1 MLLPG
6 IWPGSVTARGRLAK
20 SPAFGAR
27 ARIAEE
33 SVESLLGNRFVD
45 RLPDAPCPAPGSP
58 PTAATPTR
66 RDGIDGAQNAAMP
79 TRRGG
84 REGVPANKAIPE
96 ERLGRYP
103 LDPCA
108 AEEER
113 LGRYPL
119 APSAA
124 EEERLGRH
132 PSASIA
138 AEPQEHA
145 TIRATW
151 QRIGAD
157 WRGLV

>member
-66 RDGIDGAQNAAMP
+66 RDGIGGSKCAA
-79 TRRGG
+79 TSNRGG
-84 REGVPANKAIPE
+84 WSEGTSANKAIPE
-96 ERLGRYP
+96 ERLGRGP
-103 LDPCA
+103 LAPAIA
-108 AEEER
+108 APPR
-113 LGRYPL
+113 LGRD
-119 APSAA
+119 PSN
-124 EEERLGRH
+124 
-132 PSASIA
+132 SIA

-145 TIRATW
+145 AIRATW
-151 QRIGAD
+151 QRVGAD